1 MKPIP
6 VSLARALPKADG
18 AAARLRR
25 CAAAL
30 RGLGRGR
37 PVCGTAFHIE
47 TGAEA
52 QTTADHL
59 QLTVRSAFGSLEI
72 AMSCLQ
78 WPAMDCAA
86 TLADRRSRDAVA
98 TLLLREGL
106 GPLGHLLLSVE
117 LLPAPAPVT
126 RTSGVVCVY
135 RAARLEVLRADTSLL
150 GAIGGTVADADRTV
164 GMPYQTTLRLPSRL
178 WIGRRLLSRT
188 LLQGLR
194 ALDVVLLPANAGG
207 AARSTLT
214 WGDGTRRLLRAGVL
228 LQASTM
234 TLIEAPHLS
243 SDADISAES
252 QDAPAP
258 GATATARALARLE
271 LPVDFELDGPQ
282 LSLADIA
289 TLDAGDVL
297 ELPSSIDHAQVRIT
311 VARQRVGLGELVA
324 VGGRLG
330 VRILAMDIA
339 PDRSPGQELGA

>member
-1 MKPIP
+1 MKPTP
-6 VSLARALPKADG
+6 ASLARALPKADG

-30 RGLGRGR
+30 RALDRGR

-59 QLTVRSAFGSLEI
+59 QLMVRSPFGSLEI

-86 TLADRRSRDAVA
+86 TLPDRRSRNAVA

-106 GPLGHLLLSVE
+106 GPLAHLLMSVE

-150 GAIGGTVADADRTV
+150 GAIGSAVADADRTV
-164 GMPYQTTLRLPSRL
+164 GMPHETALRLPSRL
-178 WIGRRLLSRT
+178 LVGRRFLSRT
-188 LLQGLR
+188 LLCGLR
-194 ALDVVLLPANAGG
+194 PLDVVLLPANEGEP
-207 AARSTLT
+207 ARLT
-214 WGDGTRRLLRAGVL
+214 WGDGTTRSLLRAGVL

-234 TLIEAPHLS
+234 TLTEAPHLS
-243 SDADISAES
+243 ADAAGPAEL
-252 QDAPAP
+252 QDAPAS

-271 LPVDFELDGPQ
+271 LSVDFELDGPQ
-282 LSLADIA
+282 LSLADITTLA
-289 TLDAGDVL
+289 TGDVL
-297 ELPSSIDHAQVRIT
+297 ELPSSVDHAQVRIT

-330 VRILAMDIA
+330 VRILAMDIG
-339 PDRSPGQELGA
+339 PDRAPGQELAS